1 MEYRNPTY
9 NTNGGIDMEV
19 DHPAFGWIPFT
30 ASPEDPEELGRTLFE
45 DTKGTAAPYVAPPA
59 PTVEEIR
66 AAMPSLSPRQIR
78 LALND
83 IGITSADV
91 ATQLAGNE
99 AGTIEWNYAT
109 YFKRTHP
116 LIVSLTPAFSL
127 TEAQVDSLWLYAAEI
142 K

>member
-1 MEYRNPTY
+1 MTQYFVDDAGAY
-9 NTNGGIDMEV
+9 LGGFDGAEPPEGALEV
-19 DHPAFGWIPFT
+19 PSAPDDARQVWDGSQWGPVVLTPADF
-30 ASPEDPEELGRTLFE
+30 
-45 DTKGTAAPYVAPPA
+45 
-59 PTVEEIR
+59 
-66 AAMPSLSPRQIR
+66 PSLSPRQIR

-91 ATQLAGNE
+91 ATKLAGNE

-116 LIVSLTPAFSL
+116 LIAALTPAFAL

>member
-1 MEYRNPTY
+1 METGFYHPSLGYWQVTDAIVEELLPTY
-9 NTNGGIDMEV
+9 PEGTLEV
-19 DHPAFGWIPFT
+19 PVKPGDGYEWSGTDWTFT
-30 ASPEDPEELGRTLFE
+30 PPPE
-45 DTKGTAAPYVAPPA
+45 
-59 PTVEEIR
+59 PTPEEIR
-66 AAMPSLSPRQIR
+66 AAMPTLSPRQIR

-99 AGTIEWNYAT
+99 VGMIEWNYAT
-109 YFKRTHP
+109 YFRRIHP
-116 LIVSLTPAFSL
+116 LIASLIPAFSL

>member
-1 MEYRNPTY
+1 MTQYFVDGTGAY
-9 NTNGGIDMEV
+9 LGGFDGAEPPEGALEV
-19 DHPAFGWIPFT
+19 PSAPDDARQVWDGSQWGPVVLAPADF
-30 ASPEDPEELGRTLFE
+30 
-45 DTKGTAAPYVAPPA
+45 
-59 PTVEEIR
+59 
-66 AAMPSLSPRQIR
+66 PSLSPRQIR

-91 ATQLAGNE
+91 ATKLAGNE

-116 LIVSLTPAFSL
+116 LIASLTPAFAL